1 MFLCDNQYITHKKRC
16 RIRTQKRH
24 IYKPLSIKLT
34 KKMSQNIT
42 KNTNLIIYFRNILND
57 ETKSKIEKDFA
68 RKMLNK
74 LLEELE
80 DD

>member
-1 MFLCDNQYITHKKRC
+1 
-16 RIRTQKRH
+16 
-24 IYKPLSIKLT
+24 
-34 KKMSQNIT
+34 MSQNIT